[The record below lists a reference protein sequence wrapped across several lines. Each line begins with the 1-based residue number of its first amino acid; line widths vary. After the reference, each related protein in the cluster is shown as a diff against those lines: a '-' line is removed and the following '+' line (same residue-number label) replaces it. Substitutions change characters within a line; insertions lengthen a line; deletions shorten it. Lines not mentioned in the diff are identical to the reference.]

1 MKNIDE
7 QLEIIR
13 YGTSEII
20 QEDDLI
26 KKLKSNK
33 KLVVK
38 AGLDPT
44 MPDMHLG
51 HTVVLNK
58 LKQYYEIVKEYKN
71 KVVNDSFHNEKKFFE
86 KYEKLKPPE
95 FV

>member
-7 QLEIIR
+7 QLEVIKH
-13 YGTSEII
+13 GASEII
-20 QEDDLI
+20 QEDELV
-26 KKLKSNK
+26 KKLKSGK
-33 KLVVK
+33 KLVIK

-58 LKQYYEIVKEYKN
+58 LKQFQDLGHQ
-71 KVVNDSFHNEKKFFE
+71 VVFLIGDI
-86 KYEKLKPPE
+86 LQALAILLG
-95 FV
+95 VMLLVLQ

>member
-7 QLEIIR
+7 QLEVIKH
-13 YGTSEII
+13 GASEII
-20 QEDDLI
+20 QEDELI
-26 KKLKSNK
+26 KKLKSGK
-33 KLVVK
+33 KLVIK

-58 LKQYYEIVKEYKN
+58 LKQFQDLGHQ
-71 KVVNDSFHNEKKFFE
+71 VVFLIGDI
-86 KYEKLKPPE
+86 LQALAILLG
-95 FV
+95 VMLLVLQ